1 MSKFQ
6 FLQIGFC
13 FVTFS
18 AVLAGCSKSETPA
31 PESPASTASANDTAP
46 VGQLG
51 NAVAPNHYRLEL
63 SIDPSQERFSGTV
76 EIDITVN
83 EPSDRIWLHGK
94 DLDVTQVYLLDA
106 HEQRIDASYAQE
118 LDSGVALIT
127 LRSPVDAGPATL
139 HLAYSAAFNTNTNAL
154 FKVDRDGHSYAV
166 TQFEPI
172 AARSVFPGF
181 DEPGFKVPFDLAVV
195 ARADDVVIT
204 TTPESSVE
212 ALSDGLIRHVFET
225 TRPMPTYLL
234 AFAVG
239 PYDLVDYGMIPPNSI
254 RDREVHLRGIAAKG
268 LGERMDYA
276 LKNTDGLLSELE
288 EYFGT
293 PYPYKKLDLIAM
305 PESFGGAMEN
315 IGAITYD
322 EYLLLMDEDS
332 PLNQR
337 RAYTVV
343 HAHEMAHMWFGNLV
357 TAQGYW
363 PEGEFDRETLKGALG
378 AMSNDS
384 LAAARQIR
392 EPIDNNDKISGAF
405 DGITYQKGGGV
416 LAMLERYVG
425 EDRFQ
430 AGIQLHM
437 ERNEDSTATA
447 EEFIASV
454 AEGSERAEIETA
466 FKSYIE
472 QPGVPLLSVSLNCA
486 DENNPLLEVSQSRY
500 APLGST
506 IDPNE
511 SEWHIPMC
519 VSFTADG
526 EQKSSCT
533 LLSGKEQSIKLDA
546 ESCPSHVLPNADG
559 TGYYRFSLDDDG
571 WQDLIANAASLPPA
585 EALVVADSL
594 DAALRSGTVTAEAY
608 VSGMAALI
616 NHDTWD
622 VVSAAM
628 GNLEMMTNV
637 VGESQLEPLQKTF
650 RNIVRPR
657 FAQLADKSDSG
668 SNLLRQRMQRF
679 LIVMANDQDMRKPLA
694 EQAAASIGLNG
705 EPDPGA
711 VPVSQLETVLS
722 IGVQDIGEPFF
733 DLLLEQAIASED
745 PAFRGA
751 AGGALARVED
761 PELVKKLQAAL
772 MAGDFKGTEALGIMA
787 RQMVRAATT
796 EQTYAWIKENDDAII
811 ERIPESFRSR
821 IVPSLGSSFC
831 SDERADEWQ
840 EFVESHADGLPGY
853 ERPLAQAIEN
863 VRLCAALRDAK
874 GAELVAAFENYN

>member
-357 TAQGYW
+357 T
-363 PEGEFDRETLKGALG
+363 EGEFDRETLKGALG

-608 VSGMAALI
+608 VSG
-616 NHDTWD
+616 
-622 VVSAAM
+622 
-628 GNLEMMTNV
+628 
-637 VGESQLEPLQKTF
+637 EPLQKTF